1 MSKKILI
8 TGASGL
14 IGINLCRALILR
26 GDEVFI
32 FTRNVNKTK
41 DTIPNASSYITWDY
55 RKPSEWI
62 KYLNNKDALIHLA
75 GANISGK
82 RWTKDY
88 KKIILESREL
98 STKNLVHAIGSLSE
112 KPSVFICASGV
123 NYYGNSGDKLL
134 NEQGESGNDFLA
146 KVCKAWEDEAAQIEK
161 TGVRRISIRTG
172 VVLSAKEGALK
183 KMLIPFK
190 FFVGGPLGSG
200 KQWFPWLHID
210 DIVNIYLYCLDNE
223 SLNGAVNACSPNP
236 IIMNEFAES
245 LGKVL
250 NRPAFFRVPKFALYL
265 AVGEVT
271 ESITASMKVIPQKL
285 LENGFKFK
293 FENLEDAL
301 RDLIK

>member
-14 IGINLCRALILR
+14 IGINLCRALISR
-26 GDEVFI
+26 GNEVFI
-32 FTRNVNKTK
+32 FTRDINKTK